1 MISVIQF
8 PRLKGHHMGL
18 LVPQSPM
25 IDLSSCF
32 LLTDHAW
39 SMSHFPS
46 SNVILLVVL
55 AHYTTIVFPMK
66 YPCLMDKNKPMI
78 SINHDKPWISMNFI
92 HSMSWKYR
100 DRPIYDKPIYDKP
113 IIDQSVINIFLKPP
127 VARSRGLAA
136 PRSPWCPWPS
146 PTCNWPQRWRWR
158 CYPWGLS
165 MDLIMLSSW
174 KRRSERHDLTHLKDD
189 LTTDFW
195 WFLS

>member
-1 MISVIQF
+1 MVSVIQS

-46 SNVILLVVL
+46 SNIILLVIL
-55 AHYTTIVFPMK
+55 AHYTTIIFPMK

-78 SINHDKPWISMNFI
+78 SIKHDKPWILMNFI

-113 IIDQSVINIFLKPP
+113 IYDKPIIDQSVINIFLKPP
-127 VARSRGLAA
+127 AKRAPAAWLPPGALGVPGHLQLATGHRGGDDDVIHGV
-136 PRSPWCPWPS
+136 
-146 PTCNWPQRWRWR
+146 
-158 CYPWGLS
+158 YPWIWY
-165 MDLIMLSSW
+165 DLIMVSSW
-174 KRRSERHDLTHLKDD
+174 QRRS
-189 LTTDFW
+189 
-195 WFLS
+195 